1 MKHGRLSPDPLI
13 ATSLRAGGYSDT
25 KRTKQGRLFVSKHGL
40 SCADSR
46 KSTESIT
53 WKPTPVAKLVSIRVL
68 FAIAASLDL
77 EIHQMD
83 VVSAFLGSKLDEKIY
98 MEFPDGFKN
107 GDKVG
112 LLGKSIYGLKQSAR
126 YFNRRFHDHLLHL
139 GFAQTIADP
148 CVYVNVDTGIIIAI
162 WVDDIL
168 LFGASIDT
176 INAVKKAL
184 AEKFNMKDV
193 GELTFFLGIQVN
205 RDRADKT
212 ITIRQDGYVNM
223 ILKKFQMLD
232 AKPASIPIPH
242 GVKLIK
248 LDKQEESTI
257 DGKIYQSKV
266 GSLMYAMLCTRPDL
280 AYAVSQISQFNNHP
294 SEEHDAASN
303 RVFKYL
309 RGTSNLGITFDGKVG
324 LEMRAYS
331 DANWGGEVDRKS
343 VGGYLF
349 CLAGGAVSWTTKK
362 QPTVALSSTES
373 EYMALTQAAKESIW
387 IQRLIEELGIPIAN
401 VNVIYADN
409 QGSIALAK
417 NPEYHACTK
426 HIDIQHHFVREC
438 IENSR
443 VILQY
448 VPTNEMAADA
458 MTKGLTCDRLQYPS
472 SLMGLHCGDVKKW
485 EC

>member
-1 MKHGRLSPDPLI
+1 MWCQHSWLASWRRRFTWNSLTDLKTVTKLDYSAKAFTVSNNRLVISI
-13 ATSLRAGGYSDT
+13 VVSTITS
-25 KRTKQGRLFVSKHGL
+25 FVSVSSKQ
-40 SCADSR
+40 SR
-46 KSTESIT
+46 ILASMSTS
-53 WKPTPVAKLVSIRVL
+53 TPVL
-68 FAIAASLDL
+68 SL
-77 EIHQMD
+77 
-83 VVSAFLGSKLDEKIY
+83 
-98 MEFPDGFKN
+98 
-107 GDKVG
+107 
-112 LLGKSIYGLKQSAR
+112 QSGWTT
-126 YFNRRFHDHLLHL
+126 F
-139 GFAQTIADP
+139 
-148 CVYVNVDTGIIIAI
+148 
-162 WVDDIL
+162 L

-176 INAVKKAL
+176 INAVKRAL

-212 ITIRQDGYVNM
+212 IMIREDGYVNM

-248 LDKQEESTI
+248 LDEQEESTI
-257 DGKIYQSKV
+257 DDKIYQSKV
-266 GSLMYAMLCTRPDL
+266 GSLMYAMLCTHPDL
-280 AYAVSQISQFNNHP
+280 AYTVSQISQFNNHP
-294 SEEHDAASN
+294 SEEHDAATN

-309 RGTSNLGITFDGKVG
+309 RGTSNLRITFDGKVG

-349 CLAGGAVSWTTKK
+349 CLAGGAVSWAAKK
-362 QPTVALSSTES
+362 QPTVALSSMES

-417 NPEYHACTK
+417 NPEYHARTK

-438 IENSR
+438 VENGSI
-443 VILQY
+443 ILQY

-458 MTKGLTCDRLQYPS
+458 MTKGLTRDLLRYLR
-472 SLMGLHCGDVKKW
+472 SLMGFRASQDVEKW

>member
-1 MKHGRLSPDPLI
+1 MKGQPPKRYGAMIARVMTLDNEEEPIMYQQAINHPYHRKEWEIAAQEEYDSLMKNETWEVVPRPTNRNVIMSRWVFRHKKGPDREDCSFQS
-13 ATSLRAGGYSDT
+13 T
-25 KRTKQGRLFVSKHGL
+25 
-40 SCADSR
+40 DSR
-46 KSTESIT
+46 T
-53 WKPTPVAKLVSIRVL
+53 WILANLRSQLPGNLLPVAKLVSIRVL

-83 VVSAFLGSKLDEKIY
+83 VVSAFLASKLDEKIY

-139 GFAQTIADP
+139 GFAQTIVDP

-168 LFGASIDT
+168 LFGANIDT
-176 INAVKKAL
+176 IKAVKRGL

-193 GELTFFLGIQVN
+193 GELTFFLSIQVD
-205 RDRADKT
+205 RDRTNKT

-232 AKPASIPIPH
+232 AKPVSIPIPH
-242 GVKLIK
+242 GAKLIK
-248 LDKQEESTI
+248 LDTQEESSI
-257 DGKIYQSKV
+257 DPKIYQSKV

-280 AYAVSQISQFNNHP
+280 TYAVSQISQFNKHP
-294 SEEHDAASN
+294 SEEHDTATN
-303 RVFKYL
+303 HIFKYL
-309 RGTSNLGITFDGKVG
+309 RGTSNLGIMFDGKVG

-331 DANWGGEVDRKS
+331 DANWGGEVYRKS

-349 CLAGGAVSWTTKK
+349 CLAGGAVSWAAKK
-362 QPTVALSSTES
+362 QPTVALSSMES

-417 NPEYHACTK
+417 NPEYHA
-426 HIDIQHHFVREC
+426 
-438 IENSR
+438 
-443 VILQY
+443 
-448 VPTNEMAADA
+448 
-458 MTKGLTCDRLQYPS
+458 
-472 SLMGLHCGDVKKW
+472 W
-485 EC
+485 